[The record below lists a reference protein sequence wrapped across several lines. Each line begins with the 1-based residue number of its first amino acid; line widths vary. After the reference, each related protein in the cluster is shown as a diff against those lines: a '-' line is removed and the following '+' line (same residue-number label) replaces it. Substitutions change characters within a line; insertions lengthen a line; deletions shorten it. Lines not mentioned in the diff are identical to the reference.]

1 MALVNHTAALL
12 RAIARAWRH
21 KVGYSVVTLLIFFV
35 SVSVLATLDLIPER
49 KSTPALTASV
59 MEAVTPPQSVVAPEL
74 PVSIEIARIGLKT
87 SVLNPTRTDV
97 ATLDAALNDGAVRY
111 PTSAKLGADGNVILF
126 GHSSYLPVINN
137 PAFKA
142 FNEIQKLTK
151 QDRIIVKGETHTFV
165 YQVESVTSADA
176 GVDGIPLTVEG
187 KMLTLATCDSF
198 GTKSDRF
205 IVTAR
210 FVESY
215 PNAS

>member
-21 KVGYSVVTLLIFFV
+21 KVGYSVVTLLVFFV
-35 SVSVLATLDLIPER
+35 SVSTLAMLDLLPER
-49 KSTPALTASV
+49 KSDVSLTASV
-59 MEAVTPPQSVVAPEL
+59 VEAVKTESAVAPEL
-74 PVSIEIARIGLKT
+74 PVRIEIARIGLKAT
-87 SVLNPTRTDV
+87 VANPTATDV
-97 ATLDAALNDGAVRY
+97 ATLDAALHDGAVRY

-126 GHSSYLPVINN
+126 GHSSYLPVVNN
-137 PAFKA
+137 PAYKA

-151 QDRIIVKGETHTFV
+151 EDRIVVQGATHTFV
-165 YQVESVTSADA
+165 YQVESVNSADA